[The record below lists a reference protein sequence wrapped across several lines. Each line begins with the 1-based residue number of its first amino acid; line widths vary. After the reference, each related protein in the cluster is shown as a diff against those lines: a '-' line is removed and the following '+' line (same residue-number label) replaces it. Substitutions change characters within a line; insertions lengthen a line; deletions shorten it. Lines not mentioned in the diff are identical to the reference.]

1 METFELRYFLAVAR
15 RQNLHRAAVD
25 IAISPGSLSKAIA
38 RLESELAVKL
48 FRRVGRNIELTAS
61 GIALQSRAAEI
72 VRLEEATRL
81 ELQGKTG
88 HLNARIA
95 GPEIALSG
103 LGLKLAQELRHRHAR
118 LTVEFLPVDDQE
130 TLELVQ
136 QGTAHLGLT
145 TGPVP
150 RGLKAKTLAH
160 TTFQT
165 VVGKGHPLHG
175 AAKAGRTVPVE
186 EVLTHP
192 FASAPGVLGN
202 MTNVQF
208 PDGWRDDI
216 FPRRIG
222 FVTQSLKLI
231 EDLVTNGLAIA
242 YLPDYLVARL
252 DVSALKISGC
262 PYTCKQEIKLVAKNP
277 RDVAWLQELLS
288 NA

>member
-15 RQNLHRAAVD
+15 RENLHRAAGD

-38 RLESELAVKL
+38 RLESELGVKL
-48 FRRVGRNIELTAS
+48 FRRIGRNIELTS
-61 GIALQSRAAEI
+61 NGSALQTRAAEI

-95 GPEIALSG
+95 GPEIVLSG
-103 LGLKLAQELRHRHAR
+103 FGLKLTKDLRRRHAS
-118 LTVEFLPVDDQE
+118 LNIEFLAADDQE
-130 TLELVQ
+130 TLALVQ

-150 RGLKAKTLAH
+150 RGLKAKTL
-160 TTFQT
+160 TTCVFQT
-165 VVGKGHPLHG
+165 VVGKGHPLY
-175 AAKAGRTVPVE
+175 AQAKSGRVVPVE
-186 EVLTHP
+186 EVLTHA

-202 MTNVQF
+202 MTDVQA

-222 FVTQSLKLI
+222 FVTSSLKLI
-231 EDLVTNGLAIA
+231 EELVSDGLAIA
-242 YLPDYLVARL
+242 YLPDYLVDRIQAL
-252 DVSALKISGC
+252 PLKISGC
-262 PYTCKQEIKLVAKNP
+262 PYTCRQDLKLVAKNP
-277 RDVAWLQELLS
+277 RDVSWLNELF
-288 NA
+288 